1 MRFRRAFAVDRPAE
15 QVFAYAGDLR
25 NLADWDPAVVAST
38 ATTAG
43 PYGVGTELVFAT
55 GLAGGRTRLRYRV
68 TAYDPPRLVRME
80 GGGRRWSSVDTL
92 TVTPAA
98 GGAEVAYEADV
109 VLRGPLRLA
118 APIVAVLL
126 AAGGARALAGLRK
139 ALHALPAS
147 G

>member
-1 MRFRRAFAVDRPAE
+1 MRFRRAFRVDRPAG

-25 NLADWDPAVVAST
+25 NLADWDPAVVASS

-43 PYGVGTELVFAT
+43 PYGVGTELLLEA
-55 GLAGGRTRLRYRV
+55 GLLGGRMRLRYRV
-68 TAYDPPRLVRME
+68 VAYEPPRLVRMA

-92 TVTPAA
+92 TVTPT
-98 GGAEVAYEADV
+98 GRGSEVAYDADV
-109 VLRGPLRLA
+109 ELRGPLRLA
-118 APIVAVLL
+118 APLVAVLL

-139 ALHALPAS
+139 ALHALPPS

>member
-1 MRFRRAFAVDRPAE
+1 MRFRRAFAVDRSVE

-43 PYGVGTELVFAT
+43 PYGVGTELLFEAGRLGG
-55 GLAGGRTRLRYRV
+55 GLRLRYRV
-68 TAYDPPRLVRME
+68 IEYEPPRLVRMA
-80 GGGRRWSSVDTL
+80 GGGVRWSSVDTL
-92 TVTPAA
+92 TVVPRP

-109 VLRGPLRLA
+109 ELRGPLRLA
-118 APIVAVLL
+118 APLVAVLL
-126 AAGGARALAGLRK
+126 AVGGARALAGLRK